1 VSVRRAAT
9 GNIHRAVGQEFV
21 LNVGDIV
28 YFTGLIEGFG
38 DFCHEHGLQVVTN
51 ESPLEENVPTTT
63 TEVEQRTTNDE
74 DEYTDLIED
83 DVLNTFNDG
92 EIGFTKESL
101 TLANAEERL
110 RCINRM
116 TDIIQALEPI
126 ESVMIRNDMPAQ
138 IVVANDFRG
147 LVLVGINAPDRPGLL
162 LDISKGLLRLDLQ
175 LHHSEAAVVND
186 RSVSVWRCEYL
197 EKKETDAEEIWAVL
211 SVLLEDN
218 GRVEILKKRGLKV
231 IRVRVTKHSRLVGHT
246 AAELQFRETYKAA
259 IVAVQQGGRN
269 AVKPLSSLKFG
280 VDDIL
285 VLQVSDD
292 SPLLSPAPATTSS
305 RSLITSMSERFK
317 NSDQSGGSDENTLPN
332 TTERSDVEVG
342 GTAARGRRNDEAAEA
357 VRNDLEVLS
366 TSADST
372 GNTQGSKE
380 FLVAMRV
387 SPNSNLS
394 KKSIAENGIIN
405 VPGVFVVGI
414 ERPVTKGNVHN
425 DGVLVISRDSTN
437 SIENQLENKERMYHA
452 IDPAEPLEDGDIL
465 WFAGG
470 ASAVGDLR
478 KIPGLE
484 SPEQGEIMQM
494 NESVHNRRLVQAVV
508 AKSGPLVGKTVR
520 ELGFRTRYGAAV
532 ISVHREGH
540 RIHEQ
545 PGNIKLHAGDV
556 LLLEAGP
563 TFLKRTAN
571 DNQAFALLAEVKD
584 SAPPR
589 LRYLIPAILILVTML
604 VVYSLDYASL
614 FVCAILAA
622 AVMVVMRLLSE
633 QEARDAVEWPL
644 YVAIASAFGISTALT
659 NSGVAKGVASFLI
672 TIGESFGIGDA
683 GLIGAVYFATSL
695 ISAFVTNNAAA
706 ALMFPIAMG
715 AAEGAGINVKLMSY
729 AVMLGASDFS
739 TPFGY
744 QTNLMVYGP
753 GGYKT
758 TDYIKF
764 GFTLQIILLFVSTWV
779 LSVSLTK
786 WYVNWMITFVILVV
800 VAVVR
805 LTNGAVLRKLK
816 GSADQNHAE

>member
-1 VSVRRAAT
+1 
-9 GNIHRAVGQEFV
+9 
-21 LNVGDIV
+21 
-28 YFTGLIEGFG
+28 
-38 DFCHEHGLQVVTN
+38 
-51 ESPLEENVPTTT
+51 
-63 TEVEQRTTNDE
+63 
-74 DEYTDLIED
+74 
-83 DVLNTFNDG
+83 
-92 EIGFTKESL
+92 
-101 TLANAEERL
+101 
-110 RCINRM
+110 
-116 TDIIQALEPI
+116 
-126 ESVMIRNDMPAQ
+126 
-138 IVVANDFRG
+138 
-147 LVLVGINAPDRPGLL
+147 
-162 LDISKGLLRLDLQ
+162 
-175 LHHSEAAVVND
+175 
-186 RSVSVWRCEYL
+186 
-197 EKKETDAEEIWAVL
+197 
-211 SVLLEDN
+211 
-218 GRVEILKKRGLKV
+218 VEILKKRGLKV
-231 IRVRVTKHSRLVGHT
+231 IRARVTKHSRLVGHT

-342 GTAARGRRNDEAAEA
+342 GTAVCVKAALLVNLQDFILTQNAFLFQQARGRRNDEAAEA

-387 SPNSNLS
+387 SPNSSLS

-414 ERPVTKGNVHN
+414 ERPVRKGNVHN

-494 NESVHNRRLVQAVV
+494 NESVHNRLVQAVV

-604 VVYSLDYASL
+604 VVYSLGYASL

-622 AVMVVMRLLSE
+622 AVMVVMGLLSE

-659 NSGVAKGVASFLI
+659 NAGVAKGVASFLI
-672 TIGESFGIGDA
+672 TIGEALGIG
-683 GLIGAVYFATSL
+683 GES
-695 ISAFVTNNAAA
+695 S
-706 ALMFPIAMG
+706 
-715 AAEGAGINVKLMSY
+715 
-729 AVMLGASDFS
+729 
-739 TPFGY
+739 
-744 QTNLMVYGP
+744 
-753 GGYKT
+753 
-758 TDYIKF
+758 
-764 GFTLQIILLFVSTWV
+764 
-779 LSVSLTK
+779 
-786 WYVNWMITFVILVV
+786 
-800 VAVVR
+800 VVR
-805 LTNGAVLRKLK
+805 SCALV
-816 GSADQNHAE
+816 